1 MRVPSPLRSS
11 LVASWVSLLLA
22 CLVAT
27 CVAWPAGVDAQRR
40 RGRDTQRQQPPA
52 QPTRLVFDNLPDGA
66 EVLVDESSIGVGP
79 LGPTDVE
86 PGEHTVRVRLQG
98 YTEYTD
104 VLQVPRGEELHV
116 PVDLIPL
123 AHVLAVTSTPPGARL
138 FVDDRFAGETPT
150 DVELIDGSHALRLS
164 LRGFEDAL
172 RTIEAIAG
180 QRDTWSVDLVA
191 LPEQAPPQWYE
202 DPIVWIVAGASVVA
216 VTVLAVVIAIVAQPS
231 PSQLDQF
238 CMPEGRCI
246 RFDPTFM

>member
-1 MRVPSPLRSS
+1 MRVSSPLRSS

-40 RGRDTQRQQPPA
+40 RGRDTQR